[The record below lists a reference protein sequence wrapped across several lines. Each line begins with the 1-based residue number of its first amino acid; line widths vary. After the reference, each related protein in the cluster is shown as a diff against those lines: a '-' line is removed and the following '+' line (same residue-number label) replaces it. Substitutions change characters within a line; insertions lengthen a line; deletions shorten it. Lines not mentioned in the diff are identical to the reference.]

1 MTFQVENKVCEAIIA
16 LLADESLQ
24 TRLSIF
30 NQYLQVLE
38 PYAAEMPPSL
48 LQELKTI
55 ADIFNRY
62 LDGEEMVMTSRQKL
76 TDEQEAELV
85 ERLLT
90 IYIELKGGGLIF

>member
-1 MTFQVENKVCEAIIA
+1 MTSQFENKVCEAIIA
-16 LLADESLQ
+16 LLADQSLQ

-38 PYAAEMPPSL
+38 SYAAEMPSSL
-48 LQELKTI
+48 LHELKTI
-55 ADIFNRY
+55 LDIFNRY

-76 TDEQEAELV
+76 TAEQEAELV